1 MIPERPVGR
10 KKGDVS
16 MSNEEKRELKNA
28 LIGYR
33 HINAATQKRLR
44 ALGFS
49 IEIGKKHTKIRYGK
63 RLYVMP
69 ASPSDHRSGLNAA
82 MNLIRMV
89 EETAA

>member
-1 MIPERPVGR
+1 
-10 KKGDVS
+10 
-16 MSNEEKRELKNA
+16 MSNEEKRALKNA

-49 IEIGKKHTKIRYGK
+49 IEIGKKHAKIRYGK

-82 MNLIRMV
+82 MKLIRMV